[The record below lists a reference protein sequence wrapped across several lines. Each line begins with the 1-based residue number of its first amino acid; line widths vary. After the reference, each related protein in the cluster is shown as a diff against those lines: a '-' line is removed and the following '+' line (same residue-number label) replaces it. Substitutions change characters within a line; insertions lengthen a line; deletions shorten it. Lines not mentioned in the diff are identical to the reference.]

1 MLFPFLFPSLPK
13 ADFDKVM
20 LREPSECRNDAR
32 RKTVKR
38 RDFHRTAI
46 AMGAWG
52 LTAAQ
57 AASVQGANDRIRV
70 AVIGCGVR
78 GSQHIPDILECRK
91 MGVEISHVC
100 DVWRGAREAAA
111 AAVKKGQDT
120 PVQAVED
127 YRSILSSPETGAV
140 VIATPD
146 FSHAKILKEAAEA
159 GKDAYCEKP
168 MAVNLQEALAA
179 VDAVRANRRV
189 VQSGTQY
196 SSDGNFIACANAVQS
211 GVLGKITRIAISQ
224 NFNEPRWRKDYD
236 DVREQDVNWPLFEL
250 HHGAHPFSAKK
261 FRRWYLYRDYTNGL
275 PGLWMSHFLNAVAW
289 FMQDLFPAQAACSAA
304 VLRWGDDGRETED
317 SLSAILDYPSG
328 FQLNF
333 SMSLC
338 NAADTHFIIYGS
350 NGKLDVWNRE
360 LSGDGGDGPDQIKEK
375 RVLAP
380 ENPPNSH
387 MADFLDCVRSRKDPR
402 CPVEMGLAHSVAGI
416 LCAESNRLGKR
427 LRYDREK
434 REIV

>member
-1 MLFPFLFPSLPK
+1 M
-13 ADFDKVM
+13 
-20 LREPSECRNDAR
+20 
-32 RKTVKR
+32 KR
-38 RDFHRTAI
+38 RDFHRTAL
-46 AMGAWG
+46 AMGAWS

-57 AASVQGANDRIRV
+57 ATSVQGANDRIRV

-78 GSQHIPDILECRK
+78 GSQHIADILACRE

-100 DVWRGAREAAA
+100 DVWRGARETAV
-111 AAVKKGQDT
+111 AAVKKGQNA
-120 PVQAVED
+120 PVHAVED
-127 YRSILSSPETGAV
+127 YRVILAHPEVNAV
-140 VIATPD
+140 TIATPD

-168 MAVNLQEALAA
+168 MAVDLQEALAA
-179 VDAVRANRRV
+179 VDAVRANQRV

-196 SSDGNFIACANAVQS
+196 RSDGHFIACASAVHS
-211 GVLGKITRIAISQ
+211 GVLGLITRIAIAQ
-224 NFNEPRWRKDYD
+224 NFNEPRWRKAYD
-236 DVREQDVNWPLFEL
+236 DVREDDVNWPLFEL
-250 HHGAHPFSAKK
+250 HHGPHPFSAKK

-275 PGLWMSHFLNAVAW
+275 PGLWMSHYLNAVAW
-289 FMQDLFPAQAACSAA
+289 FMQDLFPAEVVCSAA
-304 VLRWGDDGRETED
+304 VRRWGDDGRETED
-317 SLSAILDYPSG
+317 TLSAILDYPSG

-338 NAADTHFIIYGS
+338 NSADTHFILYGS
-350 NGKLDVWNRE
+350 NGKLDVWKRE
-360 LSGDGGDGPDQIKEK
+360 LSGDGGGGPDQIKET
-375 RVLAP
+375 RVLPP

-387 MADFLDCVRSRKDPR
+387 MADFLDCVRTRQDPR

-427 LRYDREK
+427 LRYNPEK